1 MSIKGS
7 HVRNSNSGR
16 LIIAIRKLMGDFDGT
31 RVVHIYQEANMC
43 ADALDNTVHDIEV
56 DFVMFD

>member
-1 MSIKGS
+1 
-7 HVRNSNSGR
+7 
-16 LIIAIRKLMGDFDGT
+16 MGDFDGT